1 MSTTQRDTIRDFLQR
16 HAGQAQTIEDI
27 VKGVSGLNEEQVRGH
42 MERLAGYIL
51 EDGQNAQI
59 HRVGQ
64 NLYVWADEMI
74 VEIGG
79 TALSV
84 VPFRR

>member
-16 HAGQAQTIEDI
+16 NAGQAQTIEDI
-27 VKGVSGLNEEQVRGH
+27 VRGVSGLNEEQVHGH
-42 MERLAGYIL
+42 MERLAGSIGKN
-51 EDGQNAQI
+51 GQNAQI

-79 TALSV
+79 AALSI

>member
-1 MSTTQRDTIRDFLQR
+1 MSTTQRDIIRDFLR
-16 HAGQAQTIEDI
+16 RNAGQAQTIQDI
-27 VKGVSGLNEEQVRGH
+27 VNGVTGLNEEEVRGH

-51 EDGQNAQI
+51 KDGQNAQI

-64 NLYVWADEMI
+64 NLYVWADETI
-74 VEIGG
+74 IQIGG
-79 TALSV
+79 TALSI